1 MTGSWN
7 RRTAILLLAG
17 FCGIGLAP
25 LPAASEQVV
34 IEKLLSND
42 LPLYQPETMAEL
54 NRLSAAAAQQRL
66 PLDAQLNEM
75 GMYDAVIDGKKVWIN
90 PADVVTSDAAALKER
105 CHANA
110 GTQASSSTARA
121 FGSGCQ

>member
-1 MTGSWN
+1 MTGLWN

-17 FCGIGLAP
+17 VCGIGLVP
-25 LPAASEQVV
+25 LPAAGEQVV

-42 LPLYQPETMAEL
+42 LPLYQPDTMAEL
-54 NRLSAAAAQQRL
+54 NRLSASAAQKRF
-66 PLDAQLNEM
+66 PLNAELNEM
-75 GMYDAVIDGKKVWIN
+75 GMYNAVIDGKKVWIN
-90 PADVVTSDAAALKER
+90 PADVVTSAAAELKER

-110 GTQASSSTARA
+110 GTQATSTTARA

>member
-1 MTGSWN
+1 MT
-7 RRTAILLLAG
+7 RRRRHWTAFFLLAG
-17 FCGIGLAP
+17 LVGILLTPA
-25 LPAASEQVV
+25 LAASEQVV

-42 LPLYQPETMAEL
+42 LPLYQPETMSEVKRMSA
-54 NRLSAAAAQQRL
+54 SAAQAAF
-66 PLDAQLNEM
+66 PIPATLNDI
-75 GMYDAVIDGKKVWIN
+75 GMYDAEIGGTLYWIN
-90 PADVVTSDAAALKER
+90 PADVVTSSAASLKER